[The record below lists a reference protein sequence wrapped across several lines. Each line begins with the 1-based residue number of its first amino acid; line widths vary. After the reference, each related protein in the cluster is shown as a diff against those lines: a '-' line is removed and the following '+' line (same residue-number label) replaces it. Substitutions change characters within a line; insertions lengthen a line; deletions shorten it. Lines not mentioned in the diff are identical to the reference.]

1 MGNFDQTYR
10 LDTQAK
16 ETNRS
21 YIERNEDIDVDR
33 LVWDVE
39 YRELVKRI
47 LQPRGGMHIPLGI

>member
-1 MGNFDQTYR
+1 MGNFDKTYS

-16 ETNRS
+16 TASRS
-21 YIERNEDIDVDR
+21 YIERNDDIDVDR

-47 LQPRGGMHIPLGI
+47 LQPQAEMHVPLGI